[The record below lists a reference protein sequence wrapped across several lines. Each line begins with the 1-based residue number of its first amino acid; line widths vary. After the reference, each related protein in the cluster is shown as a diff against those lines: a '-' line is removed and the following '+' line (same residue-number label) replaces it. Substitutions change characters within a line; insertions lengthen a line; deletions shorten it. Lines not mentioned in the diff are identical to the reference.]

1 MSILCLC
8 CIKGW
13 VTSILR
19 RRKMDLQINLN
30 TAGLLNSV
38 KTQIDPVM
46 QQTMLDGV
54 TSYQH

>member
-1 MSILCLC
+1 
-8 CIKGW
+8 
-13 VTSILR
+13 
-19 RRKMDLQINLN
+19 MDLQINLN

-54 TSYQH
+54 TSYQR